1 MDRSAGATTRPDA
14 PGIMLFRTSNHTS
27 RNTVASAH
35 ICSEQ
40 RTHWLSIDA
49 TKELPR
55 KRRVLQEEWCTESW
69 QSGQASSVDP
79 PPHPLPPLPTPCSS
93 PRG

>member
-1 MDRSAGATTRPDA
+1 MDRSTGANTRPDA
-14 PGIMLFRTSNHTS
+14 PGTMLFRTSNHTS

-40 RTHWLSIDA
+40 RTLAQWT

-55 KRRVLQEEWCTESW
+55 KRRVLRDEWCTESW